1 MAAETATTRK
11 LGPIGDKILFENEFL
26 RVWSVTLDPGKR
38 QPWHQHLL
46 PYLIVPLTEGKNEMT
61 FDDGRVRQ
69 TQEKPGEVIWREP
82 GIPHEL
88 LNCSDWQ
95 YRNVLVEIK
104 APAQGEA
111 PHANRPA
118 E

>member
-1 MAAETATTRK
+1 MRG
-11 LGPIGDKILFENEFL
+11 LGPIGDKILFENEFV
-26 RVWSVTLDPGKR
+26 RVWSVTLDPGGR

-88 LNCSDWQ
+88 RNCSDWQ

-104 APAQGEA
+104 AGAQGEA

>member
-1 MAAETATTRK
+1 MRV
-11 LGPIGDKILFENEFL
+11 LGPIGDKILFENEAV

-38 QPWHQHLL
+38 QPWHQHRL

-69 TQEKPGEVIWREP
+69 THEKPGEVIWREA

-104 APAQGEA
+104 AGASPEMLQTIPPPG
-111 PHANRPA
+111 
-118 E
+118 